1 MGDPFSLFAPFFLT
15 GVSPS
20 REGACAFRRSC
31 YQNRQNDIVVHSMK
45 RLPVV
50 VSLAMS
56 LPFIGA
62 SQGTLIGPSTLN
74 GSFESGFASP
84 WSGIVVARDPAF
96 ASQGDWFAVL
106 QSATA
111 PTARD
116 ICFQFLSANPSSGL
130 TFITTFDARNGSAGF
145 ESVNAFFFAR
155 NTDGTFVNATAIPIT
170 SPPLGSSGWGNY
182 QTDFQ
187 LPGTWDGVG
196 SISLQIQFTKHGA
209 VSGTTY
215 FGYLDNITL
224 QQIPEPSIPALVGLA
239 ALLATCRLFL
249 RQRWPNNHLA

>member
-1 MGDPFSLFAPFFLT
+1 KNEGRKIFNAENTRGMPFFVT

-20 REGACAFRRSC
+20 REGDCAFRRSC
-31 YQNRQNDIVVHSMK
+31 YQNRQKDIVVHSMK

-74 GSFESGFASP
+74 GSFESGIASP
-84 WSGIVVARDPAF
+84 WSGIEVAHDPAF

-106 QSATA
+106 QSATT

-130 TFITTFDARNGSAGF
+130 TFITTFVASSGSA
-145 ESVNAFFFAR
+145 AFYA
-155 NTDGTFVNATAIPIT
+155 
-170 SPPLGSSGWGNY
+170 
-182 QTDFQ
+182 
-187 LPGTWDGVG
+187 
-196 SISLQIQFTKHGA
+196 
-209 VSGTTY
+209 
-215 FGYLDNITL
+215 
-224 QQIPEPSIPALVGLA
+224 
-239 ALLATCRLFL
+239 
-249 RQRWPNNHLA
+249 